1 MSVEIWVEV
10 VEEFGYSVWGRGRVM
25 VMEDEEVLDEGGEDG
40 EIVVVG
46 VWVWVGDEGYGGVVG
61 VKIWGG
67 EKEG

>member
-1 MSVEIWVEV
+1 MSVEIWVKVFEK
-10 VEEFGYSVWGRGRVM
+10 FGYSVWGRGGVM

-46 VWVWVGDEGYGGVVG
+46 VGVWVGDEGYGGVVG